1 MNCREQNSKQCARSR
16 NVVIRAVRRCRRS
29 KGLHQVDK
37 AMRSHTRKS
46 DARQIERV
54 NPDVVQKRV
63 STRMAS
69 RKRAVKLSVVG
80 DYLRIAGKLDKPCE
94 CLIRR
99 RCVRYIFIMDVRQ
112 MSDIIGNRFPRI
124 DERHIPINDLTML
137 HARRGNLRKLVMV
150 KGETRGFGV
159 DYDDVLIKV
168 AKVSPFGQVR

>member
-124 DERHIPINDLTML
+124 NERHIPINDLTVF
-137 HARRGNLRKLVMV
+137 HARCGNLRKLVMV
-150 KGETRGFGV
+150 KREARGFGIN
-159 DYDDVLIKV
+159 YHDVLVKIAEV
-168 AKVSPFGQVR
+168 GFFGQIR

>member
-1 MNCREQNSKQCARSR
+1 M
-16 NVVIRAVRRCRRS
+16 
-29 KGLHQVDK
+29 
-37 AMRSHTRKS
+37 T
-46 DARQIERV
+46 
-54 NPDVVQKRV
+54 
-63 STRMAS
+63 S
-69 RKRAVKLSVVG
+69 RKRAVKFSIVS

-150 KGETRGFGV
+150 KREARGFGV
-159 DYDDVLIKV
+159 NYHDVLVKIAEV
-168 AKVSPFGQVR
+168 ELFGQIR